1 MCAVSVR
8 SNAPK
13 ACGPGALLTALL
25 CAIAPSTWALDDDA
39 AMVVAF
45 ADTGTAAY
53 SRPQFE
59 ISTSAAPRFDSEGPQ
74 QRAPRIDM
82 TLLSRNRPSL
92 GLSLGVANL
101 DGSAFTGGAP
111 FAPPGPSA
119 DVGLRWRSEAPGN
132 YRVEVSAWR
141 HLATPDALEMVL
153 QRQATYGARVEMQL
167 PSARH
172 GFVADRGF
180 LGMQLESGARIT
192 VRRKE
197 HVPMLY
203 YRNQF

>member
-1 MCAVSVR
+1 MCAITAR

-13 ACGPGALLTALL
+13 ACGPGALLIALL
-25 CAIAPSTWALDDDA
+25 CTFAGNAWALDEDA
-39 AMVVAF
+39 AVAVAF
-45 ADTGTAAY
+45 ADTATTVRDRA
-53 SRPQFE
+53 QFE
-59 ISTSAAPRFDSEGPQ
+59 ISTSSVPRFDADGQ
-74 QRAPRIDM
+74 QRTPRIDM

-92 GLSLGVANL
+92 GLSLGVSNF
-101 DGSAFTGGAP
+101 DGSPFAGGAP
-111 FAPPGPSA
+111 LAAPGPSA
-119 DVGLRWRSEAPGN
+119 DIGLHWRSSSNGN
-132 YRVEVSAWR
+132 YDVEVSAWR

-153 QRQATYGARVEMQL
+153 QRQASYGARFEMQL
-167 PSARH
+167 PSPHH

>member
-1 MCAVSVR
+1 MCAITAR

-13 ACGPGALLTALL
+13 APGPGALLTALVCVL
-25 CAIAPSTWALDDDA
+25 AGNAWALDEDA
-39 AMVVAF
+39 AVAVAF
-45 ADTGTAAY
+45 ADTEAAAH

-59 ISTSAAPRFDSEGPQ
+59 ISTASAPRFDTDGPQ
-74 QRAPRIDM
+74 RTPRIDM

-92 GLSLGVANL
+92 GLSLGLSNF
-101 DGSAFTGGAP
+101 DGSPFAGGSP
-111 FAPPGPSA
+111 LAPPGPSA
-119 DVGLRWRSEAPGN
+119 DIGLHWRSSSSGS
-132 YRVEVSAWR
+132 YGVEVTAWR

-153 QRQATYGARVEMQL
+153 QRQATYGARFEMRL
-167 PSARH
+167 PSPHH

>member
-1 MCAVSVR
+1 MCAVSAR
-8 SNAPK
+8 SIAPR
-13 ACGPGALLTALL
+13 ACGPSALLTALL
-25 CAIAPSTWALDDDA
+25 CALATSAWALDEDA
-39 AMVVAF
+39 AVMVAF
-45 ADTGTAAY
+45 ADTNTATY
-53 SRPQFE
+53 TRPQFE
-59 ISTSAAPRFDSEGPQ
+59 ISTSTAPRFDSDSQ
-74 QRAPRIDM
+74 QRTPRIDM
-82 TLLSRNRPSL
+82 TLLSRNRLSL
-92 GLSLGVANL
+92 GLSLGVSNL

-119 DVGLRWRSEAPGN
+119 DVGLRWRSAAPGN

-167 PSARH
+167 PSARSSL
-172 GFVADRGF
+172 VADHGF

-192 VRRKE
+192 IRRKE

>member
-1 MCAVSVR
+1 MCTMSSSTSAS
-8 SNAPK
+8 K
-13 ACGPGALLTALL
+13 AHGLGALLTALL
-25 CAIAPSTWALDDDA
+25 CTLSGTAWALDEEA
-39 AMVVAF
+39 AVTVAF
-45 ADTGTAAY
+45 AETAPAAA

-59 ISTSAAPRFDSEGPQ
+59 ISTTAVPRFDADGQ
-74 QRAPRIDM
+74 QRAPRVDM
-82 TLLSRNRPSL
+82 TLLSRDRPSL
-92 GLSLGVANL
+92 GLSLGVSNM
-101 DGSAFTGGAP
+101 DGSVFPGAAP

-119 DVGLRWRSEAPGN
+119 DVGLHWRSGGN

-167 PSARH
+167 PSARR
-172 GFVADRGF
+172 GLVADRGF

-192 VRRKE
+192 IRRKE

>member
-1 MCAVSVR
+1 MCAITAR

-13 ACGPGALLTALL
+13 ALGPRALLTALL
-25 CAIAPSTWALDDDA
+25 CALAANAWALDEDA
-39 AMVVAF
+39 AVMVAF
-45 ADTGTAAY
+45 TDTSAGAY
-53 SRPQFE
+53 PRPQFE
-59 ISTSAAPRFDSEGPQ
+59 ISTSSAPRFDADGQ
-74 QRAPRIDM
+74 QRPPRIDM

-92 GLSLGVANL
+92 GLSLGLSNF
-101 DGSAFTGGAP
+101 DGSPFAGGSP

-119 DVGLRWRSEAPGN
+119 DVGLHWRSASSGN
-132 YRVEVSAWR
+132 YRLEVSAWR

-153 QRQATYGARVEMQL
+153 QRQATYGARFEMQL
-167 PSARH
+167 PSPHH